1 MKCGRKALVNTTNTN
16 IFGFLKE
23 EIDMKFIE
31 EDSYTCPYC
40 GCIVKREEL
49 PNAPEFKDAIFVR
62 DNIRCPNC
70 GNFGMNYM
78 TKGKIGYGMI
88 GYTLSDMNRRR

>member
-1 MKCGRKALVNTTNTN
+1 
-16 IFGFLKE
+16 
-23 EIDMKFIE
+23 MKFIE

-40 GCIVKREEL
+40 GCIVEREEL
-49 PNAPEFKDAIFVR
+49 PNAPEIKDAIFVR

-88 GYTLSDMNRRR
+88 GYTLSDMNRRK

>member
-1 MKCGRKALVNTTNTN
+1 
-16 IFGFLKE
+16 
-23 EIDMKFIE
+23 MKFIE

-62 DNIRCPNC
+62 DDIRCPNC